1 MTRKSTDTQ
10 RTYTTLEH
18 RYTEALKL
26 YDNAIEEISR
36 MDKNSDNAEPERLED
51 EDTEEY
57 YVRLCKT
64 SRSEHDDVKKIDD
77 IIDQT
82 VEEATL
88 TKEVKE
94 RLKLLEGTE
103 ENGSKAAKIDPDLA
117 NRMLHNLKRKCLAE
131 KLRNTYRSVHSS
143 LLTNCSL
150 VLFRLERYE
159 DSRDRALNALKN
171 FPTSRKALHRSALAR
186 AKLKSAVD
194 SERAI
199 EDMASSIAMAQKS
212 SKSMK
217 SSRVALYEMSL
228 ESSFIFFHESEIR
241 LEDGKNDEKKRG
253 RRLIA
258 EKHFRPGDVMW
269 TESSFLLSRVASY
282 VTAEKVQ
289 HRDALVMLLS
299 KRTYFFFPYLS
310 QMTNL
315 LARFEYHSTRFEYH
329 SNTTTLTHRYKRNIS
344 V

>member
-1 MTRKSTDTQ
+1 
-10 RTYTTLEH
+10 
-18 RYTEALKL
+18 
-26 YDNAIEEISR
+26 
-36 MDKNSDNAEPERLED
+36 
-51 EDTEEY
+51 
-57 YVRLCKT
+57 
-64 SRSEHDDVKKIDD
+64 
-77 IIDQT
+77 
-82 VEEATL
+82 
-88 TKEVKE
+88 
-94 RLKLLEGTE
+94 
-103 ENGSKAAKIDPDLA
+103 
-117 NRMLHNLKRKCLAE
+117 
-131 KLRNTYRSVHSS
+131 
-143 LLTNCSL
+143 
-150 VLFRLERYE
+150 
-159 DSRDRALNALKN
+159 
-171 FPTSRKALHRSALAR
+171 
-186 AKLKSAVD
+186 
-194 SERAI
+194 
-199 EDMASSIAMAQKS
+199 
-212 SKSMK
+212 MK